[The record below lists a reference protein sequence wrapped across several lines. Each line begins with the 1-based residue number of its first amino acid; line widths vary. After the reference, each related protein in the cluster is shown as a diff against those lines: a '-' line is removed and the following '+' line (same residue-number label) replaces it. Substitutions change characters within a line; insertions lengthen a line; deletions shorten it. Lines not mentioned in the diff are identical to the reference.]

1 MEDAFFSQLD
11 GAAVRA
17 LLLRTGLR
25 DAALFAVSD
34 ALHLESCN
42 RSAQQLSGLQPM
54 EDIDPFLSDSTLAVL
69 RRCIK
74 TQTACS
80 AEEEV
85 DGKIYT
91 VEMVPHRGGALLA
104 YLQPD
109 RAGYD
114 GTLRVIQNRSA
125 CYLGVLLSEAS
136 RVSDPAAAAAIQRAC
151 MRLCRLLNH
160 SDLLHDPLLTEQLSL
175 RYCDLAALCAEVMY
189 QIGQRA
195 PAHHAKLTVN
205 TPAHCIWLLDS
216 SRIRIALY
224 NLLTNALRVTPEDGE
239 IVLSLREDA
248 DTAVITVADTGPGLD
263 PAQFEMLLSGW
274 RRALSLD
281 DYRALL
287 RRGTPIGLGLP
298 LVHQIAQQH
307 GGCLLLSPRQGG
319 GSELHLV
326 LARLPDTMADREL
339 HAPPIVQDGYT
350 IEEIELSVLE

>member
-34 ALHLESCN
+34 ALHIESCN
-42 RSAQQLSGLQPM
+42 RPAQQLSGLQPM
-54 EDIDPFLSDSTLAVL
+54 EEIDPFLSDSTRAVL
-69 RRCIK
+69 LRCIK

-85 DGKIYT
+85 DGTVYS
-91 VEMVPHRGGALLA
+91 VEMIPHRGGALLA
-104 YLQPD
+104 YLLPD
-109 RAGYD
+109 RAAYD
-114 GTLRVIQNRSA
+114 GTLRVIQNKSA
-125 CYLGVLLSEAS
+125 CYLGALLSEVP
-136 RVSDPAAAAAIQRAC
+136 RVSDPAAAAQIQREC

-175 RYCDLAALCAEVMY
+175 HYCDLAALCTEAVR
-189 QIGQRA
+189 QTAQHA

-205 TPAHCIWLLDS
+205 VPAHCSWLQDS
-216 SRIRIALY
+216 SLIRTALY

-239 IVLSLREDA
+239 IVLSLREDT

-274 RRALSLD
+274 RRTLPLD

-287 RRGTPIGLGLP
+287 RSGTPLGLGLP
-298 LVHQIAQQH
+298 LVRQIAQQH

-326 LARLPDTMADREL
+326 LTRLPDTMADHEL
-339 HAPPIVQDGYT
+339 HAPPIIQDGYT
-350 IEEIELSVLE
+350 IEEIELSVFD